1 MKTLTQDQI
10 DAVIDWMN
18 NWEQL
23 ENTAIPIRFKEDW
36 IKQLNLDVVNQSK
49 FEPQKNIDMKTLLI
63 IDTEADRV
71 DYRIVEN
78 DDTITLYRS
87 NSEHWSPDCQGE
99 ELLSVTDDGNGVKWS
114 KSIKKM
120 DYSELNHFM
129 ILCKYIDNR
138 QPFPQTYILAEQ

>member
-1 MKTLTQDQI
+1 MKT
-10 DAVIDWMN
+10 
-18 NWEQL
+18 
-23 ENTAIPIRFKEDW
+23 
-36 IKQLNLDVVNQSK
+36 S
-49 FEPQKNIDMKTLLI
+49 LI

-120 DYSELNHFM
+120 DYSDLLHFQ
-129 ILCKYIDNR
+129 ILCKALHDR
-138 QPFPQTYILAEQ
+138 QLNKQTLISVEL